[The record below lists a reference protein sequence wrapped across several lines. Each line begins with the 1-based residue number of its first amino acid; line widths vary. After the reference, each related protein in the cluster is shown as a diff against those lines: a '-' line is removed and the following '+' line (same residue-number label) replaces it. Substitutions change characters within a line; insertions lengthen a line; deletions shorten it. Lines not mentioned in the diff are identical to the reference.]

1 MISNM
6 DYKYDYYHNS
16 SSNEETETDFSY
28 EIPQTYKKKKV
39 SSYKSVSKIIDKEY
53 LLNITPPPKQMKK
66 RKYEINIRH
75 FMTKEMKI
83 SLRDIALKHVY
94 YYPNF

>member
-1 MISNM
+1 MISLRRPRENTNCIGNDKICIENMISNM

-28 EIPQTYKKKKV
+28 EIPQTHKKKKV

-53 LLNITPPPKQMKK
+53 LLNIPPPPQNK
-66 RKYEINIRH
+66 
-75 FMTKEMKI
+75 
-83 SLRDIALKHVY
+83 
-94 YYPNF
+94 

>member
-1 MISNM
+1 M

-53 LLNITPPPKQMKK
+53 LLNITPPPPKTNEKAQVWD
-66 RKYEINIRH
+66 KYKTFYDKGNE
-75 FMTKEMKI
+75 
-83 SLRDIALKHVY
+83 
-94 YYPNF
+94 NFS